1 METSPN
7 LNIPQEEVE
16 AAISAAE
23 EASRVIEVSG
33 YKLAGASAMTWLYVQ
48 LGWQGIEIESIV
60 KDVLM
65 CIAAQ
70 ISCAHISD
78 LDSWDWILPD
88 SYPHIIRLDQKELV
102 VARLS

>member
-48 LGWQGIEIESIV
+48 LG
-60 KDVLM
+60 
-65 CIAAQ
+65 
-70 ISCAHISD
+70 
-78 LDSWDWILPD
+78 
-88 SYPHIIRLDQKELV
+88 
-102 VARLS
+102 